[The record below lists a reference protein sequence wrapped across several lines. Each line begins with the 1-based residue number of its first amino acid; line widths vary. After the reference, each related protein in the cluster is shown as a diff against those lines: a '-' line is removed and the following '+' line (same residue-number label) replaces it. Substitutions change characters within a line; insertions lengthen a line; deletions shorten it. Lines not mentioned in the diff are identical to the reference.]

1 MSESTKVRFGCND
14 KFDTLLTFYRISVY
28 NPTTEELLSDQIP
41 VAGEHDVD
49 AAVAAGNDAF
59 VKWRAW
65 PGAKRRQLLLKF
77 ADLLERDQEELGFLT
92 RLTLGA
98 PYLAFGQGEIQTA
111 VENFRCK
118 T

>member
-1 MSESTKVRFGCND
+1 
-14 KFDTLLTFYRISVY
+14 
-28 NPTTEELLSDQIP
+28 
-41 VAGEHDVD
+41 VD
-49 AAVAAGNDAF
+49 AAVAAANAAF

-98 PYLAFGQGEIQTA
+98 PYLAF
-111 VENFRCK
+111 ENFRCK
-118 T
+118 TCQLRLESGVADRDF

>member
-1 MSESTKVRFGCND
+1 MTSLVRC
-14 KFDTLLTFYRISVY
+14 LPFYRISVY
-28 NPTTEELLSDQIP
+28 NPATEELVSDQIP
-41 VAGEHDVD
+41 VAGEHDVN

-65 PGAKRRQLLLKF
+65 PGAQRRQLLLKF

-98 PYLAFGQGEIQTA
+98 PYLAFGQGEIKTA
-111 VENFRCK
+111 IENFRCK
-118 T
+118 TW